1 MRASFIFSEVF
12 TGLRRN
18 ITMTIAMILTTAISL
33 GLFGG
38 GLLVVQMAGKTQ
50 QIFLDRVEVQIFL
63 TDDISATDADCA
75 QETCATLRSDLEK
88 RTSIIARAQQ
98 IIGQGQSV
106 RAVAPQILSMN
117 PIDSQS
123 MMTSRLST
131 LLSTMGVDLSKIQ
144 VNQFSSSMVS
154 SLVMR
159 SEADFA
165 FSSVTTDELMNIF
178 IGMIQRERFRVES
191 VNIERNA
198 ETNTLQ
204 GQFHAIHFSQVTN
217 AEEE

>member
-1 MRASFIFSEVF
+1 MEDLNTRGPNPIFKRIDRAVFEQIDRFKQSPNYAAIHDQYNGLDEEQQKIAKGIIIVALVAIPLFFLSFLYFQNSS
-12 TGLRRN
+12 LR
-18 ITMTIAMILTTAISL
+18 T
-33 GLFGG
+33 
-38 GLLVVQMAGKTQ
+38 
-50 QIFLDRVEVQIFL
+50 
-63 TDDISATDADCA
+63 
-75 QETCATLRSDLEK
+75 DLEK

-106 RAVAPQILSMN
+106 RNVAPQILSMN

-144 VNQFSSSMVS
+144 VNQFASSMVS
-154 SLVMR
+154 SMVMR

-165 FSSVTTDELMNIF
+165 FNNVTTDELMNIF
-178 IGMIQRERFRVES
+178 MGMIQRERFRVES

-204 GQFHAIHFSQVTN
+204 GQFHAIHYSQVVN

>member
-1 MRASFIFSEVF
+1 MEDLNTKGANPVFKKIDRAVFEQIDKFKQTPNYAAIHDQYNGLDEEQQKIAKGLIIVALFAIPLFFLSFLYFQNTS
-12 TGLRRN
+12 
-18 ITMTIAMILTTAISL
+18 
-33 GLFGG
+33 
-38 GLLVVQMAGKTQ
+38 
-50 QIFLDRVEVQIFL
+50 
-63 TDDISATDADCA
+63 
-75 QETCATLRSDLEK
+75 LRSDLEK

-204 GQFHAIHFSQVTN
+204 GQFHAIHFSQVSN